1 MAVSLAGGEGEG
13 LLFEDVMLALESE
26 RAGERAYSTRSA
38 VWERRNRAKAYIRL
52 NPSYIWFLRPLF
64 Y

>member
-26 RAGERAYSTRSA
+26 RAGESGRI
-38 VWERRNRAKAYIRL
+38 VLVVLFGKDGIGQRRIL
-52 NPSYIWFLRPLF
+52 D
-64 Y
+64 